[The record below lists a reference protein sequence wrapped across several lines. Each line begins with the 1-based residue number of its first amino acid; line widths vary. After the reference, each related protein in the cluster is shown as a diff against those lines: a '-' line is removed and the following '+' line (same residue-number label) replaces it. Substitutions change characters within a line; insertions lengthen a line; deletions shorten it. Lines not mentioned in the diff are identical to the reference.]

1 MEAISI
7 CNYNFLLCVFLS
19 QPVFKALTTVTF
31 FYQNSV
37 NIFPGNR
44 RLFNNLEYFSL

>member
-31 FYQNSV
+31 FIRILLTFFQV
-37 NIFPGNR
+37 T
-44 RLFNNLEYFSL
+44 EDFSTI